1 MHKASRPNARRA
13 VIELI
18 SKRPRRGRTGLD
30 LADPLQ
36 AMRPVGEIAARNGHA
51 QRPPHFSQIFR
62 AEYGMTPSEY
72 RQRALR
78 L

>member
-1 MHKASRPNARRA
+1 MLNA
-13 VIELI
+13 
-18 SKRPRRGRTGLD
+18 
-30 LADPLQ
+30 
-36 AMRPVGEIAARNGHA
+36 
-51 QRPPHFSQIFR
+51 PHFSQIFR